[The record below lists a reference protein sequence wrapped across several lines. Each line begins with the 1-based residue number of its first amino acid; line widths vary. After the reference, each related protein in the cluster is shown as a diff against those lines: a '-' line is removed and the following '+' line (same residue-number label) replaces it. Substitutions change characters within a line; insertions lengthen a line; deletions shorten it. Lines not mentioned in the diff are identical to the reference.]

1 MELTQ
6 ALDQRLTVSPQLI
19 LANKLLQYSSA
30 ELDQAI
36 SQELARNPALEL
48 DESRLCPRC
57 KRPLPRCRCRKG
69 ERPLRRHERG
79 DEAWSAPPPDIE
91 EVAARPLLSPAPS
104 LADHLLQQARLHLPP
119 HDLTIAVYLID
130 SLDERGFLCAD
141 LDELALEMSVESG
154 RVEQI
159 VALLQTLDP
168 PGIAARDARE
178 CLLLQLQD
186 LDRRGRGHSLAQAIV
201 RDHWE
206 ALGRYALAEIARAT
220 GCSSGDVQAAIQFIR
235 DNLCPFPAYT
245 SWGDQHH
252 TPVEPT
258 AAPPEPD
265 VIIYARGS
273 GAQTL
278 YEIELP
284 EQEAY
289 PLRISPTCAEAVKEM
304 RALPA
309 GESWEEWQS
318 LCMQA
323 RLFIKSLEQRWQT
336 LHRIVRFLVDYQR
349 PFLRYG
355 QRRMR
360 PLTRAALAAAL
371 GLHESTVSRAVAGK
385 YVQLPDGC
393 IVPLACFFDRAAPV
407 REAIK
412 ELVAQEEKPLSDRE
426 IAARLKDQGFVVSRR
441 TVTKYR
447 NALHILPSWLRGR
460 SREMAHQAPVKGD

>member
-19 LANKLLQYSSA
+19 LANKLLQYSST
-30 ELDQAI
+30 ELGQAI

-57 KRPLPRCRCRKG
+57 RRPLPRCRCRRG
-69 ERPLRRHERG
+69 ERPGRYEREESWS
-79 DEAWSAPPPDIE
+79 DESPPDVE
-91 EVAARPLLSPAPS
+91 EIAARPLLNPAPS
-104 LADHLLQQARLHLPP
+104 LADHLLHQARLQLPA
-119 HDLTIAVYLID
+119 HDLTLAAYLID

-141 LDELALEMSVESG
+141 AGELALELGVE
-154 RVEQI
+154 REHVEQVI
-159 VALLQTLDP
+159 AVLQTLDP

-178 CLLLQLQD
+178 CLLRQLED
-186 LDRRGRGHSLAQAIV
+186 LDRQGRGHPLAHAII
-201 RDHWE
+201 RDYWD
-206 ALGRYALAEIARAT
+206 ALGRYGLAEITRAA
-220 GCSSGDVQAAIQFIR
+220 GCSSSDVQAAIQFIR
-235 DNLCPFPAYT
+235 NNLYPFPAYT
-245 SWGDQHH
+245 FWSDKHH
-252 TPVEPT
+252 TPPELT

-265 VIIYARGS
+265 VIIRARGS

-289 PLRISPTCAEAVKEM
+289 PLRISPACAEAVREM

-309 GESWEEWQS
+309 GEKWEEWQS

-336 LHRIVRFLVDYQR
+336 LRNVARFLVDYQR
-349 PFLRYG
+349 PFLRHG
-355 QRRMR
+355 EKRLR

-385 YVQLPDGC
+385 YAQLPDGR
-393 IVPLACFFDRAAPV
+393 IVPMACFFDRAAPAK
-407 REAIK
+407 EALK
-412 ELVAQEEKPLSDRE
+412 ELVAGEDRPLSDRE
-426 IAARLKDQGFVVSRR
+426 IAARLKKQGFALSRR

-447 NALHILPSWLRGR
+447 NALHILPSWLRA
-460 SREMAHQAPVKGD
+460 RERKTAQAVSTGD